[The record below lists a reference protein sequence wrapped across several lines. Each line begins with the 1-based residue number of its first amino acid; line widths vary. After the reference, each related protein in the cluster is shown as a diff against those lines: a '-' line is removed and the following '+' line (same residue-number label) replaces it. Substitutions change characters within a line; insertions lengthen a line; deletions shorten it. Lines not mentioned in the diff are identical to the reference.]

1 MNETLVKELS
11 SKLKIKS
18 EYVLNVLNM
27 LEENATVPFIAR
39 YRKEQSGGL
48 DEVSIKQI
56 SDEYNYLEE
65 LEKRKEDVIRL
76 IDEQGLLTEDLKN
89 QILRQTSQAR
99 VEDLYRPFRQKKK
112 TRATEAKRKGL
123 EPLAEMIYK
132 QDVDAKD
139 IYKEAEQYINEEIK
153 TIEDAVAGAKD
164 IIAEIISDNPQH
176 RMYILSVIQNHSE
189 ITSTEKK
196 EHDDKT
202 QIFEMYYDY
211 SERVKTI
218 PSHRIL
224 AMNRGEKEDVLRIGF
239 QHDDDKI
246 TSYLYRQELKEKSK
260 TKQLIEE
267 TIDDSLKR
275 LILPSLEREIRNE
288 LTKKGETHAVN
299 IFEENLKSL
308 LLQPP
313 LKNHTILGVDPAF
326 RTGCKLAVIDSNG
339 KFLEK
344 NVIYPH
350 SSKNTDKSEAIFKE
364 IIEENKVTL
373 IAIGNGTA
381 SRETEEFV
389 ANFLKKYKIEVPF
402 IIVNE
407 AGASVYSASDVAREE
422 FPDFEVEER
431 SAVSIAR
438 RIQDPLAE
446 LVKIDPKSLGIGQY
460 QHDINQ
466 KFLNESLDFVVETA
480 VNQVGV
486 DVNTA
491 SYKLL
496 EHVSGLNKTISKN
509 IVEYRET
516 EGITKRSDLK
526 KVKRLGPKTFE
537 QAVGFLR
544 IVGGEEPLDQTPI
557 HPEQYKNTYALLKSV
572 GASIDELGE
581 ESIKE
586 KLNTLDKRKY
596 SEENDIGLP
605 TLNDIIDS
613 LIAPL
618 RDIRDK
624 YDTPILKSD
633 VLELSDLKEG
643 MKLSGTVRNVT
654 DFGAFVDIG
663 VGQDGLVHISQLANR
678 YVKHPLDVVSSGDI
692 VEVSVLSV
700 DEKKNRISLTMKK

>member
-1 MNETLVKELS
+1 MNEQLVKELS
-11 SKLKIKS
+11 KKLKIKN
-18 EYVLNVLNM
+18 EYIENVLNM
-27 LEENATVPFIAR
+27 LKDNATVPFIAR
-39 YRKEQSGGL
+39 YRKEQTGGL
-48 DEVSIKQI
+48 DEVSIKEI
-56 SDEYNYLEE
+56 SDEYHYLEE
-65 LEKRKEDVIRL
+65 LEKRKDDVIRL
-76 IDEQGLLTEDLKN
+76 IDEQGLLTEDLKK

-123 EPLAEMIYK
+123 EPLATLLYK
-132 QDVDAKD
+132 QETSEEELL
-139 IYKEAEQYINEEIK
+139 KEAENYITDEVK
-153 TIEDAVAGAKD
+153 TVKEAIEGAED

-176 RMYILSVIQNHSE
+176 RMYILSVINNHSK

-196 EHDDKT
+196 SHDDKES
-202 QIFEMYYDY
+202 IYEMYYDY
-211 SERVKTI
+211 SEHVKTI

-224 AMNRGEKEDVLRIGF
+224 AMNRGEKENVLRISF
-239 QHDDDKI
+239 NHDDEKI
-246 TSYLYRQELKEKSK
+246 ISYLYRQEISENSKAEDILKE
-260 TKQLIEE
+260 TIE
-267 TIDDSLKR
+267 DSLKR
-275 LILPSLEREIRNE
+275 LILPSLEREVRNDI
-288 LTKKGETHAVN
+288 TKKGETHAVN

-339 KFLEK
+339 TFLDK

-350 SSKNTDKSEAIFKE
+350 SSKNTEKSEAIFKDL
-364 IIEENKVTL
+364 IEKHSVTL

-389 ANFLKKYKIEVPF
+389 ANFLKTHELDIPF

-407 AGASVYSASDVAREE
+407 AGASVYSASDLAREE
-422 FPDFEVEER
+422 FPNFEVEER

-446 LVKIDPKSLGIGQY
+446 LVKIDPKSLGVGQY

-496 EHVSGLNKTISKN
+496 EHVSGLNKTISRN
-509 IVEYRET
+509 IVEFRET

-557 HPEQYKNTYALLKSV
+557 HPEQYKNTYNLLKEID
-572 GASIDELGE
+572 ASIDELGE

-633 VLELSDLKEG
+633 VLEISDLKEG

-654 DFGAFVDIG
+654 DFGAFVDVG

-678 YVKHPLDVVSSGDI
+678 YIKHPLDVVSSGDI
-692 VEVSVLSV
+692 VEVAVLSV
-700 DEKKNRISLTMKK
+700 DEKKKRIALTMKN

>member
-1 MNETLVKELS
+1 MNEQLVKELS
-11 SKLKIKS
+11 KKLKIKN
-18 EYVLNVLNM
+18 EYIENVLNM
-27 LEENATVPFIAR
+27 LKDNATVPFIAR
-39 YRKEQSGGL
+39 YRKEQTGGL
-48 DEVSIKQI
+48 DEVSIKEI
-56 SDEYNYLEE
+56 SDEYHYLEE

-123 EPLAEMIYK
+123 EPLATLLYK
-132 QDVDAKD
+132 QETSEEELL
-139 IYKEAEQYINEEIK
+139 KEAENYITDEVK
-153 TIEDAVAGAKD
+153 TVKEAIEGAKD

-176 RMYILSVIQNHSE
+176 RMYILSVINNHSK
-189 ITSTEKK
+189 IASNEKK
-196 EHDDKT
+196 GHDDKES
-202 QIFEMYYDY
+202 IYEMYYDY
-211 SERVKTI
+211 SEHVKTI

-224 AMNRGEKEDVLRIGF
+224 AMNRGEKENVLRISF
-239 QHDDDKI
+239 NHDDEKI
-246 TSYLYRQELKEKSK
+246 TSYLYRQEVKENSESEDFIK
-260 TKQLIEE
+260 E
-267 TIDDSLKR
+267 TIEDSLKR
-275 LILPSLEREIRNE
+275 LILPSLEREVRNDI
-288 LTKKGETHAVN
+288 TKKGETHAVN

-339 KFLEK
+339 KFLDK

-350 SSKNTDKSEAIFKE
+350 SSKNTEKSEAIFKDL
-364 IIEENKVTL
+364 IEQHGVTL

-389 ANFLKKYKIEVPF
+389 ANFLKTHELDIPF

-407 AGASVYSASDVAREE
+407 AGASVYSASDLAREE
-422 FPDFEVEER
+422 FPNFEVEER

-446 LVKIDPKSLGIGQY
+446 LVKIDPKSLGVGQY

-496 EHVSGLNKTISKN
+496 EHVSGLNKTISRN
-509 IVEYRET
+509 IVEFRET

-557 HPEQYKNTYALLKSV
+557 HPEQYKNTYNLLKEID
-572 GASIDELGE
+572 ASIEELGE

-586 KLNTLDKRKY
+586 KLNTLNKRKY
-596 SEENDIGLP
+596 SEENNIGLP

-613 LIAPL
+613 LITPL

-654 DFGAFVDIG
+654 DFGAFVDVG

-678 YVKHPLDVVSSGDI
+678 YIKHPLDVVSSGDI
-692 VEVSVLSV
+692 VEVTVLSV
-700 DEKKNRISLTMKK
+700 DEKKKRIALTMKK